1 MAASA
6 SRQGGSGGSAEA
18 GAPRSYIAGGRAVGA
33 AVRQEHVR
41 IPMTDGIRLAA
52 TLYVPDGPGPFPALL
67 ESIPYRKDDW
77 TLTRDWP
84 LHGAFAAAGYVSCRL
99 DVRGTGSS
107 EGLAEDEYVEREIVD
122 NLAVIDWL
130 AGQPWSSGAV
140 GMFGISWGGF
150 SALQAACR
158 TPPAL
163 RAIIAAHFS
172 HDRYEVDVHYVG
184 GTLHVGESVYWPVE
198 MAGENALP
206 PDPERFGPGW
216 RDEWRR
222 RLERTP
228 PWPVAWLRHQRRD
241 DYWRHG
247 SAIEAWDA
255 IEAPVLAI
263 GGLHDGYREAVL
275 PVLEHVRAPSR
286 GIIGP
291 WGHCWPHAGS
301 PGPSIDGI
309 GLMVRWWDRWL
320 KGIDNGADREP
331 ACSLYVVEPPVTEE
345 YPAELPGRW
354 WHIDRVPTASP
365 IPARTPFMLS
375 GNGAGGGGR
384 LVEEGWQV
392 AVEPP
397 DSTWSGPPAVGLA
410 APFWCG
416 LGEPPQGLPT
426 DQRPDDARSLTWTTE
441 PLAEPLLIAG
451 VPHVELWLA
460 ADQPIAQAAV
470 RLEAVAPDGACALV
484 ARGIRNLTRPD
495 PGAEEP
501 RALTPG
507 VPIHLELRLSTTG
520 VRVPASHRLRLAVA
534 GAAWPIAWPAPRAF
548 SLRVLHDRDHPSSL
562 GLPADAGWFADG
574 GPDLGEPAFEPA
586 ETEAVVGIPTISR
599 IERDEAAGTVTLV
612 CEQGGGDLIA
622 ERDGLLF
629 ASDARYLLSVADDW
643 TSCRAEGDI
652 TYRLHYPAGPAI
664 RAEAQMSLSSD
675 ERDLEL
681 RLAIDVTDDGAPFFA
696 RTWQERVPRDLL

>member
-1 MAASA
+1 MAASTSRRAA
-6 SRQGGSGGSAEA
+6 SGSAPGS
-18 GAPRSYIAGGRAVGA
+18 GAPRPYVVGGRTIGL

-41 IPMTDGIRLAA
+41 IPMADGVRLAG
-52 TLYVPDGPGPFPALL
+52 TLYVPDGPGPFPAVL

-99 DVRGTGSS
+99 DVRGSGSS
-107 EGLAEDEYVEREIVD
+107 EGIARDEYAEREILD

-130 AGQPWSSGAV
+130 AGQPWSTGAV

-150 SALQAACR
+150 SALQAASR

-163 RAIIAAHFS
+163 CAIIAAHFS
-172 HDRYEVDVHYVG
+172 HDRYELDVHYVG

-198 MAGENALP
+198 MVGENALP
-206 PDPERFGPGW
+206 PDFERFGPGW

-228 PWPVAWLRHQRRD
+228 PWPLEWLRHQRRD
-241 DYWRHG
+241 GYWRHG

-263 GGLHDGYREAVL
+263 GGLQDGYRDAVL
-275 PVLEHVRAPSR
+275 PVLERVRAPTR
-286 GIIGP
+286 GVIGP

-320 KGIDNGADREP
+320 KGVENGADREP

-354 WHIDRVPTASP
+354 WHLGRYPSALRTSP
-365 IPARTPFMLS
+365 PPPLRLAGDGTSGLGTLRANPPEGGPA
-375 GNGAGGGGR
+375 
-384 LVEEGWQV
+384 
-392 AVEPP
+392 
-397 DSTWSGPPAVGLA
+397 DSTWSGPPTVGLA

-426 DQRPDDARSLTWTTE
+426 DQGPDDALSLTWTTE
-441 PLAEPLLIAG
+441 PLTEPLLIAG
-451 VPHVELWLA
+451 IPCADLWLA
-460 ADQPIAQAAV
+460 ADRPSAQASV
-470 RLEAVAPDGACALV
+470 RLEVVAPDGASALV
-484 ARGIRNLTRPD
+484 ARGIRNLTRLD

-501 RALTPG
+501 RPLIPG
-507 VPIHLELRLSTTG
+507 EPVRLELRLSTAG
-520 VRVPASHRLRLAVA
+520 ARVPAGYRLRLAIA
-534 GAAWPIAWPAPRAF
+534 GGAWPIAWPAPRPF
-548 SLRVLHDRDHPSSL
+548 RLRVLHDHEHPSSL
-562 GLPADAGWFADG
+562 ALPTVAGWFSDG
-574 GPDLGEPAFEPA
+574 GPDLGLPAFEPA
-586 ETEAVVGIPTISR
+586 ATEAVAGTPTFSR
-599 IERDEAAGTVTLV
+599 FERDEVGGAVTLL
-612 CEQGGGDLIA
+612 CEQGGGDRIV

-629 ASDARYLLSVADDW
+629 ASDARYRLRLADDW
-643 TSCRAEGDI
+643 SSCRAEGSI
-652 TYRLHYPAGPAI
+652 AYRLEYPAGPAI
-664 RAEAQMSLSSD
+664 RAEARLSLSSD
-675 ERDLEL
+675 AEDLEIH
-681 RLAIDVTDDGAPFFA
+681 LALDVTEDGEPFFS
-696 RTWQERVPRDLL
+696 RTWQERVRRDLL

>member
-1 MAASA
+1 MAAST
-6 SRQGGSGGSAEA
+6 SRRGDSRGPVGAGS
-18 GAPRSYIAGGRAVGA
+18 RRHYLVGGRPVGR

-41 IPMTDGIRLAA
+41 IPMEGGVRLAA
-52 TLYVPDGPGPFPALL
+52 TLYIPDGPGPFPAVL

-99 DVRGTGSS
+99 DVRGTGTS
-107 EGLAEDEYVEREIVD
+107 EGLAEDEYAEREILD

-150 SALQAACR
+150 SALQAASR

-163 RAIIAAHFS
+163 RAIVAAHFS

-198 MAGENALP
+198 MVGENALP

-222 RLERTP
+222 RLEATP

-241 DYWRHG
+241 GYWRHG
-247 SAIEAWDA
+247 SAVEAWES

-263 GGLHDGYREAVL
+263 GGLQDGYRDAVL
-275 PVLEHVRAPSR
+275 PVLEHVRAPTR
-286 GIIGP
+286 GVIGP

-301 PGPSIDGI
+301 PGPSIDGV

-320 KGIDNGADREP
+320 KGVDNGADREP

-345 YPAELPGRW
+345 YPADLPGRW
-354 WHIDRVPTASP
+354 WHLGRDPG
-365 IPARTPFMLS
+365 TPRITPPPLRLA
-375 GNGAGGGGR
+375 GDGAHGRGILGADPPAGGP
-384 LVEEGWQV
+384 
-392 AVEPP
+392 AA
-397 DSTWSGPPAVGLA
+397 STWSAPPSVGLA
-410 APFWCG
+410 APYWCG

-426 DQRPDDARSLTWTTE
+426 DQQPDDARSLTWTTE

-451 VPHVELWLA
+451 IPRADLWLA
-460 ADQPIAQAAV
+460 ADQPVAQVAV
-470 RLEAVAPDGACALV
+470 RLEAVAPDGPSALV
-484 ARGIRNLTRPD
+484 ARGIRNLTRLD
-495 PGAEEP
+495 PGVEEP
-501 RALTPG
+501 RPLTSG
-507 VPIHLELRLSTTG
+507 VPVHLDLRLSTAG
-520 VRVPASHRLRLAVA
+520 ARVPAGHRLRLAIA
-534 GAAWPIAWPAPRAF
+534 GAAWPIAWPAPRPF
-548 SLRVLHDRDHPSSL
+548 RLSVLHDREHPSSL
-562 GLPADAGWFADG
+562 ALPAADGWFAEG
-574 GPDLGEPAFEPA
+574 GPDLGQPAFEA
-586 ETEAVVGIPTISR
+586 AATEAVAGIPAISR
-599 IERDEAAGTVTLV
+599 IARDEASGEVTLV
-612 CEQGGGDLIA
+612 CEQGGGDRII

-629 ASDARYLLSVADDW
+629 ASDARYRLSLADDW
-643 TSCRAEGDI
+643 TSCHAEGSI
-652 TYRLHYPAGPAI
+652 TYRVEYPAGPTI
-664 RAEAQMSLSSD
+664 RADARLVLSSD
-675 ERDLEL
+675 AEDLEL
-681 RLAIDVTDDGAPFFA
+681 RLALDVTDDGVPFFS